1 MATVVRKKPGE
12 SEDKLIS
19 KFRKKIQFDQLLI
32 ELKEREYYKS
42 GAEKKQERLK
52 IKRRKTKGK
61 RRARRRGK

>member
-12 SEDKLIS
+12 SEDKLIA

-42 GAEKKQERLK
+42 PAEKKKEKLK
-52 IKRRKTKGK
+52 AQRKKKRRG
-61 RRARRRGK
+61 RGR